1 MRFSKNDLQNFG
13 ANDLVSRRARRDRR
27 GLSLRPINELTREV
41 IGLAMR
47 VHSALGPGLFETVY
61 ETVLAGKLEEAG
73 YSVRRQVAV
82 DIEFEGTYFPNA
94 FKIDLFVDER
104 LILEIK
110 SIAAL
115 QPVHTKQLLTY
126 LRLRN
131 LPVGLIL
138 NFGGA
143 TMAEGIARVVNK
155 HKDSANSADSA

>member
-1 MRFSKNDLQNFG
+1 MK
-13 ANDLVSRRARRDRR
+13 
-27 GLSLRPINELTREV
+27 PINELTREV

-82 DIEFEGTYFPNA
+82 DIEFEGTCFPNA

>member
-1 MRFSKNDLQNFG
+1 LKH
-13 ANDLVSRRARRDRR
+13 
-27 GLSLRPINELTREV
+27 INELTREV

-61 ETVLAGKLEEAG
+61 EIVLVGKLAAAG
-73 YSVRRQVAV
+73 YIVQRQVPV
-82 DIEFEGTYFPNA
+82 DIEFEGTQFSNA
-94 FKIDLFVDER
+94 FRIDILVDDR
-104 LILEIK
+104 LIIEVK

-131 LPVGLIL
+131 LHVGLIL

-143 TMAEGIARVVNK
+143 TMSEGIARVVNK
-155 HKDSANSADSA
+155 HKDSANSAASA